1 MSTNKEK
8 DEAAAERR
16 SDQNVNRGA
25 GETNRIGADEL
36 DPRRE
41 SPGFLSDEKE
51 KRERMR
57 DGETVQVKL
66 TRSIVLDGA
75 PAPAGSVHEL
85 PRPMAHRLV
94 GEGSAVHHGEDAPQV
109 GQPKDPRRTGT
120 QGNRMAPTE
129 HRDPDTGEMIH
140 GRETHT
146 RPAGKSPTVTKS

>member
-1 MSTNKEK
+1 MSTNKERNE
-8 DEAAAERR
+8 EAAARR
-16 SDQNVNRGA
+16 SDENVTRA
-25 GETNRIGADEL
+25 GETSRIAPDEL

-57 DGETVQVKL
+57 DAETVPIKL

-75 PAPAGSVHEL
+75 PADAGSVHEV
-85 PRPMAHRLV
+85 PRPLAHRLV
-94 GEGSAVHHGEDAPQV
+94 GEGSAVHHGDAAPQP
-109 GQPKDPRRTGT
+109 GQPKDPRRVGT

-140 GRETHT
+140 GPETHT
-146 RPAGKSPTVTKS
+146 RPAAGKSPTVTKS